1 MTVIAMSRTEI
12 DRMSV
17 LHDLADGRIR
27 IAEASTLMGLGRR
40 QVFPLTKAYGEH
52 GPQVLV
58 SRRRGRPSNRCYP
71 TALRAKNWHH
81 QAPPTSGCFQLVRY
95 GVLEG
100 MIHGLAVAS
109 SAVGGPGETLRD
121 GETGL
126 LFPPRDARALAQSI
140 LHWQLIRIFGAEWPR
155 RSSIRPDLAM
165 AANRR
170 EDGFCLSGSNCSAWS
185 PRRSDFGILIAA
197 HRAQIDVVFQTCR
210 RSRITDSPEPPW
222 PALVDCEWPSR
233 PWHIQENA
241 T

>member
-40 QVFPLTKAYGEH
+40 QVFPLTKAYGGH

-121 GETGL
+121 RETGL
-126 LFPPRDARALAQSI
+126 LFPPRDARALCAIDPS
-140 LHWQLIRIFGAEWPR
+140 FATD
-155 RSSIRPDLAM
+155 SDL
-165 AANRR
+165 
-170 EDGFCLSGSNCSAWS
+170 
-185 PRRSDFGILIAA
+185 
-197 HRAQIDVVFQTCR
+197 
-210 RSRITDSPEPPW
+210 RSRMATAGAASVRIWLW
-222 PALVDCEWPSR
+222 PQIVAKMVSVY
-233 PWHIQENA
+233 QEA
-241 T
+241 IAQLGARGARILAS

>member
-1 MTVIAMSRTEI
+1 MTVIAMSRTAI

-155 RSSIRPDLAM
+155 REQHPCGLGYGRKSSRRWFLSIRKQLLSLEP
-165 AANRR
+165 AAL
-170 EDGFCLSGSNCSAWS
+170 GFWHPNSRAPSA
-185 PRRSDFGILIAA
+185 AA
-197 HRAQIDVVFQTCR
+197 
-210 RSRITDSPEPPW
+210 
-222 PALVDCEWPSR
+222 L
-233 PWHIQENA
+233 QEA
-241 T
+241 WR